1 MSRTKIMSHKKYVVA
16 TKKSY
21 LTSKTETHVDKIYL
35 VLHRKGI
42 QFDKKQLVLYVN
54 VSCIA

>member
-1 MSRTKIMSHKKYVVA
+1 MSRTKIMSHKKHVVA

-21 LTSKTETHVDKIYL
+21 LTPKRDTHVDKIYL

-42 QFDKKQLVLYVN
+42 QFDKKQLMLYVS

>member
-21 LTSKTETHVDKIYL
+21 LTPKRETHVDKIYL

-42 QFDKKQLVLYVN
+42 QFDKKQ
-54 VSCIA
+54 CCM